1 MGDVLGARMAT
12 LHDLQTVY
20 DTEDM
25 LLLWEA
31 AMVAA
36 YNGG

>member
-1 MGDVLGARMAT
+1 MTEVLGLRMAT
-12 LHDLQTVY
+12 LHELQTVY

-31 AMVAA
+31 GRVAA